1 MKILAH
7 FENFILCSTVFHQYA
22 ITEIIDLSNELFIK
36 IILTPNFNSKQVGVI
51 NEPCFSCAAINN
63 WHQKLNQLF

>member
-1 MKILAH
+1 M
-7 FENFILCSTVFHQYA
+7 FHQYA